1 MTTVREINIQHTAW
15 EDERG
20 WGLNPFKTSGVPED
34 ASLNLHIVS
43 LKPGF
48 VRGNHYHT
56 NATEWMLVYGGSA
69 KFLSKPIRENTVKE
83 IFIKDEKPVLLEIP
97 PNVEH
102 AVINESKNDVYLVVF
117 SSSVEPDTI
126 RCPSLFEL
134 KR

>member
-1 MTTVREINIQHTAW
+1 MTIVREINIQQTVW
-15 EDERG
+15 KDERG

-34 ASLNLHIVS
+34 VSLNLHIVS

-56 NATEWMLVYGGSA
+56 NSTEWMLVYGGSA
-69 KFLSKPIRENTVKE
+69 KFLSKPVRKNTVKE

-102 AVINESKNDVYLVVF
+102 AIMNESKNDIYLVVF
-117 SSSVEPDTI
+117 SSSAEPDTI

-134 KR
+134 DK